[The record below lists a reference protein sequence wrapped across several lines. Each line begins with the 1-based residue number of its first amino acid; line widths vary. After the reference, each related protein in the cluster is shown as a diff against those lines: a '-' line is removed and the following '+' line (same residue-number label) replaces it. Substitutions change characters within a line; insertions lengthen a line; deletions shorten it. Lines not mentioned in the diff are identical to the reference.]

1 MDSEILTPLNSL
13 ENSLNALL
21 SSLTTTNTFSN
32 APTAAHDL
40 LSADDALTTAL
51 DRLKGHQQN
60 YRRILQLRSE
70 AEYLQ
75 NQIKDI
81 VRTCMD
87 LRTELGDIHP
97 SILDDDQEED
107 AGTVSKEVDYNTLLA
122 FAARI
127 GKHNAAAAREA
138 ELESNRRRLESS
150 KAKAVQSNGVT
161 TNDGESTGNTTEESQ
176 AALAAI
182 NESLAFQR
190 ANVGMAFPPPDR
202 LRMGV
207 LGQLQLLREQQGE
220 EAVDAEIERL
230 VKSSE
235 SYIETEPQVD
245 EPKNDVMEGVSK
257 TEQRPSGRPAQ
268 AARHVPVPA
277 KAKPVSLDFDDES
290 DDD

>member
-245 EPKNDVMEGVSK
+245 EPKNDLMEGVSK

-268 AARHVPVPA
+268 AARHVPAPA